1 MIKCGYVAVI
11 GLPNAGKS
19 SLVNAL
25 VGEKVSIV
33 SPKPQTTR
41 DNILG
46 VYNDKDAQIV
56 FVDTPGLNAS
66 RSRLDDYMQKSIKG
80 ATADVDAVCL
90 VIDITRKLG
99 DTESR
104 LIDNYFKNNVPVV
117 VVLTKSDLVSE
128 NQIFEALNTF
138 TPIIEKC
145 EVVPISSLKHKNL
158 GTLLDVIK
166 KYLPT
171 VEDDKK
177 FFDGDEYT
185 NKPLR
190 FLVAEV
196 VREKALYLLNDEI
209 PHGIAVVTQNYV
221 DDDTLVTLDVD
232 IVCEKDSH
240 KAIILGK
247 NGEMISKIGH
257 NARLTI
263 QKIVQKKVVL
273 NLFVKVKPNWKNNL
287 EFLDSMGY
295 NINEI

>member
-66 RSRLDDYMQKSIKG
+66 HSRLDDYMQRSIKG

-128 NQIFEALNTF
+128 NKIFEALNSF

-166 KYLPT
+166 KYLPL
-171 VEDDKK
+171 VNDNEK